1 MGFIGKDE
9 ARELLLQ
16 KPEGTFLLRF
26 SDGILGGISVAYV
39 INDQGILE
47 TFIGSCMLL
56 MSVFHNVVRAQDPVR
71 NKVINHLRLSA
82 LPERRFRNNG
92 LLLCNCRKYLK
103 AEFAN
108 LI

>member
-39 INDQGILE
+39 INDQGIAAN
-47 TFIGSCMLL
+47 IYWLL
-56 MSVFHNVVRAQDPVR
+56 HVTNVCFP
-71 NKVINHLRLSA
+71 
-82 LPERRFRNNG
+82 
-92 LLLCNCRKYLK
+92 
-103 AEFAN
+103 
-108 LI
+108 